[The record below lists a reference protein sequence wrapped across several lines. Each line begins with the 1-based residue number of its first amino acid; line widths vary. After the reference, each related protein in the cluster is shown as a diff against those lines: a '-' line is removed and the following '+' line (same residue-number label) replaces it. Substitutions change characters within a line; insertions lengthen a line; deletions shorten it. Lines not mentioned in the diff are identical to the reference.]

1 MVNGCRFNNN
11 YGSSWWAGDDV
22 KRKQSDNSFN
32 DKMVSSTV
40 KPAIYLWLLA
50 CGAVV
55 GMGIWKPNVVLENLD
70 GFIAL
75 IAIIGGVAAPALQT
89 VLRMWESEQTQ
100 EVDNIPTELKHQR
113 ELKTAMDIHN
123 IELQKVAQK
132 HMNEMKTSAQQHAQ
146 EIEKIKLDRSAE
158 LKPIVKKK

>member
-1 MVNGCRFNNN
+1 MTKNG
-11 YGSSWWAGDDV
+11 D
-22 KRKQSDNSFN
+22 SFN

-50 CGAVV
+50 CAAVV
-55 GMGIWKPNVVLENLD
+55 GMGIWKPDVVLQNLD

-100 EVDNIPTELKHQR
+100 EVDNIPIGLKHER
-113 ELKTAMDIHN
+113 ELKTAQDEHKIAM
-123 IELQKVAQK
+123 EKAAQL
-132 HMNEMKTSAQQHAQ
+132 HMNEMKTSALKHSQ
-146 EIEKIKLDRSAE
+146 EIEKIKLDSTTE
-158 LKPIVKKK
+158 KKPIAKRK

>member
-1 MVNGCRFNNN
+1 MTKNG
-11 YGSSWWAGDDV
+11 D
-22 KRKQSDNSFN
+22 SFN

-55 GMGIWKPNVVLENLD
+55 GMGIWKPDVVLQNLD

-100 EVDNIPTELKHQR
+100 EVDNIPTELKHDR
-113 ELKTAMDIHN
+113 ERDSATKEHI
-123 IELQKVAQK
+123 IELEKVAQK
-132 HMNEMKTSAQQHAQ
+132 HEHLLAQMAQ
-146 EIEKIKLDRSAE
+146 EHQQEMDKIKADLNIST
-158 LKPIVKKK
+158 LKPTKKKKE

>member
-1 MVNGCRFNNN
+1 
-11 YGSSWWAGDDV
+11 
-22 KRKQSDNSFN
+22 
-32 DKMVSSTV
+32 MVSSTV

-55 GMGIWKPNVVLENLD
+55 GMGIWKPDVVLTNLD

-113 ELKTAMDIHN
+113 ELKTSMEDHN
-123 IELQKVAQK
+123 IELQKIAQAHMNIMKSSEQK
-132 HMNEMKTSAQQHAQ
+132 HKHEM
-146 EIEKIKLDRSAE
+146 EKLKMEMTKDQLASQTKK
-158 LKPIVKKK
+158 KPILKKE

>member
-1 MVNGCRFNNN
+1 MTKNG
-11 YGSSWWAGDDV
+11 D
-22 KRKQSDNSFN
+22 SFN

-55 GMGIWKPNVVLENLD
+55 GMGIWKPDVVLQNLD

-100 EVDNIPTELKHQR
+100 EVDNIPTGLKHER
-113 ELKTAMDIHN
+113 ELKTAQDEHKIAM
-123 IELQKVAQK
+123 EKVAQL
-132 HMNEMKTSAQQHAQ
+132 HINEMKSSALKHSQ
-146 EIEKIKLDRSAE
+146 EIEKIKLESTTE
-158 LKPIVKKK
+158 KKPITKRK

>member
-1 MVNGCRFNNN
+1 MTKNG
-11 YGSSWWAGDDV
+11 D
-22 KRKQSDNSFN
+22 SFN

-50 CGAVV
+50 CAAVV
-55 GMGIWKPNVVLENLD
+55 GMGIWKPDVVLQNLD

-100 EVDNIPTELKHQR
+100 EVDNIPIGLKHER
-113 ELKTAMDIHN
+113 ELKTAQDEHKIAM
-123 IELQKVAQK
+123 EKVAQA
-132 HMNEMKTSAQQHAQ
+132 HMNEMKTSALKHSQ
-146 EIEKIKLDRSAE
+146 EIEKIKLESTTE
-158 LKPIVKKK
+158 KKPIAKRK